1 MFLVHWIVDWLIG
14 ALALWLVAQ
23 IIPGIQIRSFQTAML
38 ATIVIA
44 LVDVTIGPILRF
56 IAFPITFLT
65 LGLFR
70 LVLNALLL
78 KLASI
83 FTPGFRI
90 DGFLN
95 ALLGSLVLTL
105 VGYRLAARGVGY
117 SINVL
122 APSNSAE
129 LAEALREAAV
139 GGPHDLAG
147 RQFHQTPDGRAGRA
161 RGCGDHHDVAARRA
175 AVRAARSD
183 HQRGGRPAAG
193 ASSRSC
199 WRKTGRWCRSTLPS
213 RDGATVGG
221 VIAANSSGPR
231 RRLYGTARDLVI
243 GMKFATLEGKL
254 VKSGGMVV
262 KNVAGLDM
270 AKLMIGSFGTLAA
283 IAVVN
288 FKLQPMPE
296 VERSFLLPFD
306 SAAAAIAARN
316 RDSEGPVAAGWRS
329 TC

>member
-105 VGYRLAARGVGY
+105 VD
-117 SINVL
+117 IVL
-122 APSNSAE
+122 
-129 LAEALREAAV
+129 
-139 GGPHDLAG
+139 
-147 RQFHQTPDGRAGRA
+147 
-161 RGCGDHHDVAARRA
+161 RRA
-175 AVRAARSD
+175 V
-183 HQRGGRPAAG
+183 
-193 ASSRSC
+193 
-199 WRKTGRWCRSTLPS
+199 W
-213 RDGATVGG
+213 
-221 VIAANSSGPR
+221 
-231 RRLYGTARDLVI
+231 
-243 GMKFATLEGKL
+243 ATL
-254 VKSGGMVV
+254 
-262 KNVAGLDM
+262 
-270 AKLMIGSFGTLAA
+270 
-283 IAVVN
+283 
-288 FKLQPMPE
+288 
-296 VERSFLLPFD
+296 
-306 SAAAAIAARN
+306 
-316 RDSEGPVAAGWRS
+316 
-329 TC
+329 